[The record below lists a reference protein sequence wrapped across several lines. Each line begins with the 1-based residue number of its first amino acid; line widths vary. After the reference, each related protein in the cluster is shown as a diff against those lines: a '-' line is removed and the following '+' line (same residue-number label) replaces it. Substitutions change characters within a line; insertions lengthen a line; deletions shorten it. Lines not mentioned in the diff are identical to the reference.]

1 MRIATV
7 TIAVFIAC
15 ATGALSQLASAERDT
30 QSEAQADAQPEVDA
44 KVEAGAEE
52 PGEPKV
58 ETVVTKSGLEY
69 TELKAGTGDSPRRLN
84 VVEVH
89 YHGTFEDGRVF
100 DSSVDRGKPAT
111 FPLNR
116 VIPCWTEG
124 VAKMR
129 VGGKSRLVCPPKIAY
144 GARGM
149 PPRIP
154 PNATLTF
161 EVELLR
167 IVK

>member
-1 MRIATV
+1 MRIALV
-7 TIAVFIAC
+7 LSTILLAC
-15 ATGALSQLASAERDT
+15 AASSLPACAEDEAKT
-30 QSEAQADAQPEVDA
+30 DDQAGSEG
-44 KVEAGAEE
+44 K
-52 PGEPKV
+52 
-58 ETVVTKSGLEY
+58 TVRTESGLEI
-69 TELKAGTGDSPRRLN
+69 TELKPGEGDHPTRDS

-89 YHGTFEDGRVF
+89 YHGTFEDGEVF

-111 FPLNR
+111 FPLSR

-124 VAKMR
+124 VAMMG
-129 VGGKSRLVCPPKIAY
+129 VGGKSRLVCPPAIAY

-154 PNATLTF
+154 PNSTLTF

>member
-1 MRIATV
+1 MRFSAALS
-7 TIAVFIAC
+7 TIIFVFSACVLPAC
-15 ATGALSQLASAERDT
+15 A
-30 QSEAQADAQPEVDA
+30 
-44 KVEAGAEE
+44 AEE
-52 PGEPKV
+52 SKTDDPAGSEGK
-58 ETVVTKSGLEY
+58 TVRTASGLEI
-69 TELKAGTGDSPRRLN
+69 TELKAGDGDHPTRQS

-89 YHGTFEDGRVF
+89 YHGTFEDGEVF

-111 FPLNR
+111 FPLSR

-124 VAKMR
+124 VALMK

-144 GARGM
+144 GARGA